1 MRLPRG
7 QSALPLA
14 AHLLNSVLLVLIRLA
29 GTRINEFARRNFAVG
44 STKPCT
50 NTAMR
55 SSFAHP
61 AEGRNAYDIDVFP
74 LLALSQLTIFPQTLH
89 RTEANSV
96 RQQFARDLNEA
107 HAAGSDVLSRSRKD
121 HMADTNQIL
130 RFRQCLTRA
139 FLRLRKTSAQ
149 VR

>member
-1 MRLPRG
+1 
-7 QSALPLA
+7 
-14 AHLLNSVLLVLIRLA
+14 
-29 GTRINEFARRNFAVG
+29 
-44 STKPCT
+44 
-50 NTAMR
+50 MR

-61 AEGRNAYDIDVFP
+61 AEGRNAYDVDVFP
-74 LLALSQLTIFPQTLH
+74 LLALSQLTVSPQTLH

-130 RFRQCLTRA
+130 RFRQYPTRA
-139 FLRLRKTSAQ
+139 FFATAKNVGSGKVAS
-149 VR
+149 